1 MDRIWAAVYPKRWRP
16 AFDDAEGCPDCQRL
30 LDDAAVTKPD
40 DPARSRTGQ
49 YMRRLRRLD
58 NTHRHGGS

>member
-1 MDRIWAAVYPKRWRP
+1 
-16 AFDDAEGCPDCQRL
+16 
-30 LDDAAVTKPD
+30 VTKPD